1 MKLRVIDDAKQ
12 SGFNAAFQRTCEASL
27 MDLDALTSVMATI
40 AKAMVDGE
48 YQGVPLHPDVKT
60 GQWLG
65 RTLDL
70 TRAYKQLAISPESR
84 RVEFSPPGRGLPCSR
99 SCGSPGPCTSY
110 WPST

>member
-1 MKLRVIDDAKQ
+1 MLNNQA
-12 SGFNAAFQRTCEASL
+12 STLLSSEASL
-27 MDLDALTSVMATI
+27 IDLDALTSVMATI